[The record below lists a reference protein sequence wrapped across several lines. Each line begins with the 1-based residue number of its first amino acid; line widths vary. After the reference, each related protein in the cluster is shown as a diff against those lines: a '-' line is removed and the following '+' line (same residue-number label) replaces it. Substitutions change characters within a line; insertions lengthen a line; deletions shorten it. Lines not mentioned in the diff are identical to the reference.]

1 MANDPAYV
9 SINTVYDHPRTNP
22 LLPLAYYDDADA
34 DADDGEAVAEKKKT
48 KQKSEDLIAI

>member
-34 DADDGEAVAEKKKT
+34 DDGEAVAEKKKT